1 MTYPLEQ
8 MIALSHANTQ
18 LARKLADIGYANWQD
33 HMRMGGQFASVFA
46 DQFKGLTPGTI
57 PTIGSET
64 ISELFNDLVQK
75 RTAALADTKAAWDE
89 WRSCCAEVMSKPS
102 ASKDQV
108 DKIPQ

>member
-18 LARKLADIGYANWQD
+18 LARKLADIGYANWED
-33 HMRMGGQFASVFA
+33 HVRLGGQFASAFA

-57 PTIGSET
+57 PTIKSEP
-64 ISELFNDLVQK
+64 ISGLLDDLVEN
-75 RTAALADTKAAWDE
+75 RTAAIADTKTAWDE
-89 WRSCCAEVMSKPS
+89 WRSCCAEVMLKSL

-108 DKIPQ
+108 DKISQ